1 MRKYFLIL
9 TICFFCCRVAAQQYY
24 NEWIDYSKTYYKFKV
39 GSTGLYRI
47 NQPNLPTALQSIPAE
62 QFQLWRN
69 GKEVAIY
76 TSVSS
81 GPLPSHQPFH
91 AHFPLTW
98 IRPPSGVAPHGPYQ
112 ASAACVNVSSPP
124 LTPRTIAMS
133 KVGSLRRMNPSVNA
147 AYCSCSIL

>member
-1 MRKYFLIL
+1 MRKYFFIL
-9 TICFFCCRVAAQQYY
+9 TICFVCCRVAAQQYY

-47 NQPNLPTALQSIPAE
+47 NQPNLPAALQSVPAE

-81 GPLPSHQPFH
+81 GPLPSSGYIEFWGERNDGKPDKNLYKNPADQLSDRLSLETDTACYF
-91 AHFPLTW
+91 LTVNTG
-98 IRPPSGVAPHGPYQ
+98 PESAPRGCTKRCERKYF
-112 ASAACVNVSSPP
+112 
-124 LTPRTIAMS
+124 TR
-133 KVGSLRRMNPSVNA
+133 
-147 AYCSCSIL
+147 